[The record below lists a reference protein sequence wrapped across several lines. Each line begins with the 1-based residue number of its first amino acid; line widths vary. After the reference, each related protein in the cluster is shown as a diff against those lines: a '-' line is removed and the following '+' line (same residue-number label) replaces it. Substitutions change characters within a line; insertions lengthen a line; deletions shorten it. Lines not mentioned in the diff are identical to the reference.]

1 MLSCAR
7 LWDSTDCSPPGS
19 SVQGILQARILEW
32 VAMPSSRGFFPLRDQ
47 TCVSCIS
54 CTGRQI
60 LYHCATWEAP
70 LFITMSQLKKKN
82 LKWLLKKNWIL
93 AYFTQRHSTVLRI
106 SPLMPLP
113 VLRYWPPKVLLPR
126 SLSSDLFQFADDH
139 PKIVVLRQNIRLQA
153 HANIAEPALSS
164 LPSRIPYF
172 WAMNQD
178 CLNLF
183 DTITEEQ

>member
-1 MLSCAR
+1 
-7 LWDSTDCSPPGS
+7 
-19 SVQGILQARILEW
+19 
-32 VAMPSSRGFFPLRDQ
+32 
-47 TCVSCIS
+47 
-54 CTGRQI
+54 
-60 LYHCATWEAP
+60 
-70 LFITMSQLKKKN
+70 
-82 LKWLLKKNWIL
+82 
-93 AYFTQRHSTVLRI
+93 
-106 SPLMPLP
+106 MPLP